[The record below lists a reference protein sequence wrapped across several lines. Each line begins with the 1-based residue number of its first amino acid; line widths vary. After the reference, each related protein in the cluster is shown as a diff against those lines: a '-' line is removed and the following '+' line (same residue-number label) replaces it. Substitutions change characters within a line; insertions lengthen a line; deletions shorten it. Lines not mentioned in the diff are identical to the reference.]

1 MSRRTQRTSLKQVC
15 FSKASALPK
24 STVSYPCCCSS
35 RSIARSTPGL
45 SSTTKTRF
53 RFDNKADLTLS
64 CFRGNK
70 RTRGVSVQSQ
80 QGPVNLEGPKVPGT
94 DTCRAGFGSVQ
105 TAGCAATA
113 PPPDERQP
121 ERALLQR
128 FRQNVLF
135 PEQAKKHAPPPSRS
149 SAAAPGCR

>member
-1 MSRRTQRTSLKQVC
+1 
-15 FSKASALPK
+15 
-24 STVSYPCCCSS
+24 
-35 RSIARSTPGL
+35 
-45 SSTTKTRF
+45 
-53 RFDNKADLTLS
+53 
-64 CFRGNK
+64 
-70 RTRGVSVQSQ
+70 VSVQSQ

-128 FRQNVLF
+128 FRQNVL
-135 PEQAKKHAPPPSRS
+135 
-149 SAAAPGCR
+149 CRNGQKALTALVRDHDGPQRIFGVSLDFVRDDFAGRN